1 MESQDLFNATLG
13 GAMLMAGWIMRTVWT
28 AVRDMQHD
36 MKELERGLPDT
47 YVRRD
52 DYRDDMADVKRLLE
66 IISNKLDAKADK

>member
-1 MESQDLFNATLG
+1 MESQDLVNAILG
-13 GAMLMAGWIMRTVWT
+13 GAMIMAGWIMRTVWT
-28 AVRDMQHD
+28 AVRDMQHN

>member
-1 MESQDLFNATLG
+1 MEYQNLLNSALG
-13 GAMLMAGWIMRTVWT
+13 IVMIMAGWILRTVWT
-28 AVRDMQHD
+28 AVRDMQND

-66 IISNKLDAKADK
+66 SISNKLDAKVDK